1 MKVLLVEPK
10 FRRLTKKIKN
20 FIKNETEERIRDE
33 SLWYPPLGL
42 MKLSTFHKMRGDQV
56 CFTCGLSEK
65 TINNNIQWDRIY
77 ISTLFTYNWKEVIST
92 INASLK
98 AVNGKTDRI
107 FVGGIMST
115 LMAEEIFEQTNIY
128 PIKGIVHTPTQIL
141 LDGEENIDCLPPDYS
156 LFSELERNPYAIN
169 ETYYAYTS
177 RGCINKCGWC
187 GVPKIEPKYIPYI
200 DIKASL
206 KQLRKKFGDKPVLKL
221 MDNNVLASN
230 QLSKIVS
237 DLLELGYGKD
247 SLTDQKKERVIDF
260 NQGLDASF
268 FSDDKLKLLSALNV
282 KPMRI
287 AFDSIKEKETYKR
300 ALEIAKSYGFY
311 HFSNYI
317 LYNWNDSPKD
327 LYDRLVINIKINE
340 AWRKKTKK
348 KETLPR
354 VYSYPMRYAPI
365 HGNGLKENHARDLI
379 TQEEARGRNIG
390 ILKKSSWNL
399 RFMRNIEV
407 MKGAA
412 SGAISSTTSLAWRT
426 IGTTYDEFMS
436 NLYMPTEFLRN
447 RNKYEKKIYDEEPN
461 RTAGSG
467 EIEKFRNFIYKL
479 MCSND
484 ERFLF
489 FHDAV
494 APNRKA
500 KIRDA
505 INVCKDREI
514 RKWLQYY
521 LI

>member
-10 FRRLTKKIKN
+10 FRRLTKKVKDYIA
-20 FIKNETEERIRDE
+20 NETHEKINDE

-56 CFTCGLSEK
+56 YFTCGLSENG
-65 TINNNIQWDRIY
+65 INNNIQWDRIY
-77 ISTLFTYNWKEVIST
+77 ISTLFTYNWKEVVNT
-92 INASLK
+92 INFSLK
-98 AVNGKTDRI
+98 AVNGKTNRI
-107 FVGGIMST
+107 YIGGIMST

-128 PIKGIVHTPTQIL
+128 PIKGVLNNPSQVL

-156 LFSELERNPYAIN
+156 LFSDLERNPYAIN

-187 GVPKIEPKYIPYI
+187 GVPKIEPNYIPYI
-200 DIKASL
+200 DIKNSL
-206 KQLRKKFGDKPVLKL
+206 KQLRKKYGDKPVLKL
-221 MDNNVLASN
+221 MDNNILASN
-230 QLSKIVS
+230 QLYKIVD
-237 DLLELGYGKD
+237 DLLELGYGKG
-247 SLTDQKKERVIDF
+247 SFTSQKRERVVDF

-268 FSDDKLKLLSALNV
+268 FNHDKLRLLSAINV

-300 ALEIAKSYGFY
+300 AMEIAKSYGFY

-317 LYNWNDSPKD
+317 LYNWNDTPKD
-327 LYDRLVINIKINE
+327 LYDRLIINIKIND
-340 AWRKKTKK
+340 AWKKKTKK
-348 KETLPR
+348 GDILPKI
-354 VYSYPMRYAPI
+354 YSYPMRYAPI
-365 HGNGLKENHARDLI
+365 HENGLKENRVRDLV
-379 TQEEARGRNIG
+379 TKKEARGRNIVAV
-390 ILKKSSWNL
+390 KTASWNL

-412 SGAISSTTSLAWRT
+412 SGAISSTPSLAWRT
-426 IGTTYDEFMS
+426 IGFSYDEFMS

-447 RNKYEKKIYDEEPN
+447 RNKYEKKIYDEEPK
-461 RTAGSG
+461 RASGSG

-479 MCSND
+479 ICSND
-484 ERFLF
+484 ERFIF

-494 APNRKA
+494 APNRRQ
-500 KIRDA
+500 KIRDT
-505 INVCKDREI
+505 INVCKDREV

>member
-20 FIKNETEERIRDE
+20 YIYNETQEKISDD

-56 CFTCGLSEK
+56 YFKCGLSENV
-65 TINNNIQWDRIY
+65 INSNIRWDRIY
-77 ISTLFTYNWKEVIST
+77 ISTLFTYSWKEVINT

-98 AVNGKTDRI
+98 AVNGKNDKI

-115 LMAEEIFEQTNIY
+115 LMAEELFEQTNIY
-128 PIKGIVHTPTQIL
+128 PVKGILNTPSQIL
-141 LDGEENIDCLPPDYS
+141 LDGETSIDCLPPDYA
-156 LFSELERNPYAIN
+156 LFSDMERNPYAIN

-187 GVPKIEPKYIPYI
+187 GVPKIEPKYVPYI
-200 DIKASL
+200 DIKDSL
-206 KQLRKKFGDKPVLKL
+206 RQLRKKYGDKPVLKL
-221 MDNNVLASN
+221 MDNNILASN
-230 QLSKIVS
+230 QLSKIVD
-237 DLLELGYGKD
+237 DLLELGYGKG
-247 SLTDQKKERVIDF
+247 SFASQKKERIIDF

-268 FSDDKLKLLSALNV
+268 FSDDKLRILSALNI

-300 ALEIAKSYGFY
+300 ALAIAKSYGFY

-340 AWRKKTKK
+340 TWRKKTKRGDI
-348 KETLPR
+348 LPK

-365 HGNGLKENHARDLI
+365 HGNGLKENRFRDLI
-379 TQEEARGRNIG
+379 TEKKAHNRNNVAM
-390 ILKKSSWNL
+390 KKASWNL

-412 SGAISSTTSLAWRT
+412 SGAISSTPSLAWRT
-426 IGTTYDEFMS
+426 IGSSYDEFMS

-447 RNKYEKKIYDEEPN
+447 RNKYEKKVYDEEPK
-461 RTAGSG
+461 RDAGSG
-467 EIEKFRNFIYKL
+467 EIEEFRNFIYKL
-479 MCSND
+479 MCSDD
-484 ERFLF
+484 ERFVF

-494 APNRKA
+494 APNRRE

-505 INVCKDREI
+505 INVCQDREV
-514 RKWLQYY
+514 RKWLKYY
-521 LI
+521 LL